1 MGKEPQEAR
10 VSETI
15 LLVDDDKHVRKLA
28 RKVLEQEGYTVLE
41 AEDAEEALRLGQESA
56 GSIRLLLTD
65 LVMPGMNGQTLA
77 SHLQVRYPEMQV
89 LYMSGYK
96 DYAVGVD
103 AVLEP
108 SANYVSKPFKPDTL
122 TRAVREVLRQK
133 G

>member
-1 MGKEPQEAR
+1 MGKEAQEAR
-10 VSETI
+10 ISETI
-15 LLVDDDKHVRKLA
+15 LLVDDEKPVRKLA

-41 AEDAEEALRLGQESA
+41 AKDADEALRLGQESA

-77 SHLQVRYPEMQV
+77 GHLQVRYPKMQV

-96 DYAVGVD
+96 DYAIGFNAALD
-103 AVLEP
+103 P
-108 SANYVSKPFKPDTL
+108 GANYVSKPFKPDTL
-122 TRAVREVLRQK
+122 ARAVREVLRQK